1 MSSENIPTVNIR
13 FTATHPHFA
22 HFGDHVSPNQ
32 KREVEDRFPAF
43 PNLAFLGLCDANLT
57 RRNCDRL
64 NMTEIAE
71 PSFALA
77 LFR

>member
-1 MSSENIPTVNIR
+1 MSSEKIPTVNIR

-43 PNLAFLGLCDANLT
+43 PNLALEVRQFLGLCEVET
-57 RRNCDRL
+57 
-64 NMTEIAE
+64 
-71 PSFALA
+71 
-77 LFR
+77 